1 MVNNIPLFFKVLY
14 IPGGAGFLPSTIC
27 IATAGFFASCFPDP
41 LFLVAWVTWGCVMAK
56 RTTHGNPRV
65 ELITDFME
73 HGSNVSS
80 GASNFRI
87 LRVLRMGQRQKRE
100 NTRGEKRRQ

>member
-1 MVNNIPLFFKVLY
+1 MYVSQRQAFCQLFSRPFVF
-14 IPGGAGFLPSTIC
+14 GGLGDLGLCHGKT
-27 IATAGFFASCFPDP
+27 
-41 LFLVAWVTWGCVMAK
+41 
-56 RTTHGNPRV
+56 GNPRV